1 MNTHTSSS
9 RDASPSAKR
18 HKSSHTPTADDTTM
32 SDISMSNTAST
43 TPGLSSAVAAN
54 SYSNSSLTHG
64 PLDHD
69 LHGPAS
75 YSKPTLYQQDTS
87 MPPPGLNSSL
97 NPTPV
102 PQTNGSSLST
112 PALQVKRLT
121 PSAKTPTRGSKFA
134 AGYDMYAA
142 ETKVVPARGKAMI
155 GTGIAVAVPIGT
167 CTLLFPA
174 HPLNP
179 YTDTAPS
186 STTQPRR

>member
-1 MNTHTSSS
+1 MNS

-18 HKSSHTPTADDTTM
+18 HKSSHEFTPIDTTM

-54 SYSNSSLTHG
+54 SNLTHG

-75 YSKPTLYQQDTS
+75 YFKPTLYQQDTS

-97 NPTPV
+97 NPASA

-155 GTGIAVAVPIGT
+155 GTGIAVAVPLGT
-167 CTLLFPA
+167 CTL
-174 HPLNP
+174 
-179 YTDTAPS
+179 PS
-186 STTQPRR
+186 LL